1 MVFEN
6 DFTRLNFNSQK
17 NDLKEYFQ
25 KNNISKGN
33 VLTGQ
38 YNKFMEGEAED
49 HEIYLNLYCP
59 FWNSHNVEGFLV
71 FSLLVNN
78 QPNVDFEILQNSLN
92 AYNSFF
98 DANKTTT
105 KGMDL
110 VNDYL
115 QNSSNPST
123 TVVQTKTLNKKSSLH
138 VNTFFK
144 INV

>member
-17 NDLKEYFQ
+17 NDLKENFQ
-25 KNNISKGN
+25 KNNISNGN
-33 VLTGQ
+33 VLTNQ
-38 YNKFMEGEAED
+38 YNKFMDGEAKD
-49 HEIYLNLYCP
+49 NEIYLNLYCP

-78 QPNVDFEILQNSLN
+78 QPNVDFELLQNSSN
-92 AYNSFF
+92 AYDSFF
-98 DANKTTT
+98 EAKKTTA
-105 KGMDL
+105 KVMES

-123 TVVQTKTLNKKSSLH
+123 TVVQNKTLNKKSSLH
-138 VNTFFK
+138 IKFFFK
-144 INV
+144 INF